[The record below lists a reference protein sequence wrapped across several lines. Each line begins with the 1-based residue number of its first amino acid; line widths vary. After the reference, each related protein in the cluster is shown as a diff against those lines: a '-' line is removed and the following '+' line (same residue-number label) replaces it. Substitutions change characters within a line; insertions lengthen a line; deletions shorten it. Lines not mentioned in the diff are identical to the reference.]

1 MGRLDRFGPLLHGET
16 VTVLTRAVTYDEH
29 MEAVETWEREDV
41 DNVLVAPGST
51 ASVEDTARPYG
62 TKAVFTL
69 GFPRTYGK
77 PLRGCRIIVRCPSGE
92 DETGHTYSVVGD
104 PQPNNA
110 DNCPTAWW
118 YTAEVERVDG

>member
-1 MGRLDRFGPLLHGET
+1 MSRLSGLPSILKGET
-16 VTVLTRAVTYDEH
+16 VTVLRRTVEYDDHNEP
-29 MEAVETWEREDV
+29 VETFEREDV

-69 GFPRTYGK
+69 GFPRTYSK
-77 PLRGCRIIVRCPSGE
+77 PLRGCRIIVRCPNSE
-92 DETGHTYSVVGD
+92 DETDHTYSVVGD